1 MKLKIRGLVFV
12 GFAAA
17 VFAQS
22 AMAVVPP
29 SIAYPTNEGTDATAK
44 DNLKKTVTSQ
54 LYTDETFQ
62 QRILTPLT
70 ETGGNIES
78 AVYVPWSYGQGN
90 ENTENVKLESKNQLD
105 SVATGSTN
113 PTYNTPYVEIQHD
126 KNGSHYI
133 GIKDNTIA
141 GSAARIEDAGA
152 ANATHLTKNSLTTA
166 KAVYD
171 FVTDELDEMGANIQ
185 GNVAY
190 HTEKVAWLNANFAST
205 NNITN
210 PVTQTQLDAHANDQD
225 PWSDHID
232 HWELIV
238 PDSVVAES
246 GSDIWNNGEGPAQAD
261 YNDLTTAKAVYDVL
275 TGAVGD
281 GYQRKITTS
290 EASAL
295 AGFNENTDAGE
306 GVMIGHRATTGANT
320 DSEWYVFGAKANG
333 VYSGNNATNNHL
345 SYLEVYKDTAESKP
359 KFLINIKDGAL
370 AETAAAIEA
379 GGTATGDTAYLSR
392 DKLTTAKA
400 VFDYVQSITNGQTL
414 PLMPSAC
421 EVAGVHCALVSSW
434 VPAGTVT
441 NPDTGE
447 TTSVP
452 AHTALEWTVM
462 APGV

>member
-22 AMAVVPP
+22 ASAVVPP

-62 QRILTPLT
+62 ERVTMTDLTNDNGSVT
-70 ETGGNIES
+70 EKATYIPWKYGLGGENAEWTKLEGKPQMDVGQNGTNT
-78 AVYVPWSYGQGN
+78 VYVQIEHDTKGNDKKHYVAMN
-90 ENTENVKLESKNQLD
+90 ENAITAG
-105 SVATGSTN
+105 ATGVTGA
-113 PTYNTPYVEIQHD
+113 QQ
-126 KNGSHYI
+126 
-133 GIKDNTIA
+133 
-141 GSAARIEDAGA
+141 IEAAGA
-152 ANATHLTKNSLTTA
+152 QNATEVEQGRLTTA

-185 GNVAY
+185 GNTTY
-190 HTEKVAWLNANFAST
+190 HTQKVAVIDATWGAQNGLTAPYHVVNPTGEQLN
-205 NNITN
+205 
-210 PVTQTQLDAHANDQD
+210 
-225 PWSDHID
+225 HID

-246 GSDIWNNGEGPAQAD
+246 GTDIWGSNGEGPASAD

-281 GYQRKITTS
+281 GYQRKITTN

-295 AGFNENTDAGE
+295 SSFGSGTDVGE
-306 GVMIGHRATTGANT
+306 GVMIGYRGT
-320 DSEWYVFGAKANG
+320 DTNDDSTWYVFGARANG
-333 VYSGNNATNNHL
+333 VDANNSANNHL
-345 SYLEVYKDTAESKP
+345 SYLEVYKDTAESRP
-359 KFLINIKDGAL
+359 KFLISIKDGAL

-379 GGTATGDTAYLSR
+379 GGTATGATAYLSR

-414 PLMPSAC
+414 PLMPGEC

-434 VPAGTVT
+434 VPAESVT
-441 NPDTGE
+441 DPGTGE
-447 TTSVP
+447 TTTVP